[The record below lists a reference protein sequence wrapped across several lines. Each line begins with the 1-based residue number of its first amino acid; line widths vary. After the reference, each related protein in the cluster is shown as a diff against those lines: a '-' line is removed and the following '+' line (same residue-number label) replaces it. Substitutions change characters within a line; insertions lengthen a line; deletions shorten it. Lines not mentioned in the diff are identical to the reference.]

1 MSGQLVGYARVSTI
15 DQKLDLQ
22 TDALKAAGVEAA
34 NIYSDKASGAR
45 DDRPGLA
52 KALAALNAGDVL
64 VVWKLDRLG
73 RSIKH
78 LIETVESLRQR
89 GVGFRSLT
97 EGFDTTTPAGEMIF
111 HVIGAIAHMERRL
124 IKERVMAG
132 LKAAK
137 ARGRRNGRKAKL
149 TGTQIAHARRLIADG
164 DSGRSVAGTLRVGKS
179 TLYRAL
185 GADSVGLVFGT
196 SKPLET
202 RAAKSVPSLV
212 VFGTS
217 QGAP

>member
-1 MSGQLVGYARVSTI
+1 
-15 DQKLDLQ
+15 
-22 TDALKAAGVEAA
+22 
-34 NIYSDKASGAR
+34 
-45 DDRPGLA
+45 
-52 KALAALNAGDVL
+52 VL

-78 LIETVESLRQR
+78 VIETVESLRQR

-124 IKERVMAG
+124 IKERVTAG

-149 TGTQIAHARRLIADG
+149 TGTQIAHARRLIGDG
-164 DSGRSVAGTLRVGKS
+164 DSVRSVAATLRVGKR

-185 GADSVGLVFGT
+185 AADSVGLVFGT

-202 RAAKSVPSLV
+202 RAAKSVPVIKCFRDKSRSAVNSLSAEV
-212 VFGTS
+212 REASVDGWV
-217 QGAP
+217 

>member
-1 MSGQLVGYARVSTI
+1 M
-15 DQKLDLQ
+15 
-22 TDALKAAGVEAA
+22 
-34 NIYSDKASGAR
+34 
-45 DDRPGLA
+45 
-52 KALAALNAGDVL
+52 L

-111 HVIGAIAHMERRL
+111 HVIGAIAQERRL

-137 ARGRRNGRKAKL
+137 ARGRRNGRKVKL

-164 DSGRSVAGTLRVGKS
+164 DSVRSVAATLRVGKS

-185 GADSVGLVFGT
+185 GDDSVGLVFGT
-196 SKPLET
+196 AKPLET
-202 RAAKSVPSLV
+202 RAVKSVPSLS

-217 QGAP
+217 HGAPE

>member
-1 MSGQLVGYARVSTI
+1 
-15 DQKLDLQ
+15 
-22 TDALKAAGVEAA
+22 
-34 NIYSDKASGAR
+34 
-45 DDRPGLA
+45 
-52 KALAALNAGDVL
+52 
-64 VVWKLDRLG
+64 
-73 RSIKH
+73 
-78 LIETVESLRQR
+78 
-89 GVGFRSLT
+89 
-97 EGFDTTTPAGEMIF
+97 MIF

-164 DSGRSVAGTLRVGKS
+164 DSVRSVAGTLRVGKS

-202 RAAKSVPSLV
+202 RAAKSVPSLS

-217 QGAP
+217 QEATG